1 MLSHSI
7 NDYKGCHQSVDLL
20 RAKGD
25 IRTRYGDDNDD
36 AGDGE
41 EEDDDDH
48 NDYNDCNRK
57 TRENMIRRISL
68 NEEKT
73 KQIQNVSHKSITY

>member
-41 EEDDDDH
+41 DDDGH
-48 NDYNDCNRK
+48 NNNNDGNRK
-57 TRENMIRRISL
+57 THENMIRRISL

>member
-41 EEDDDDH
+41 DDDDH
-48 NDYNDCNRK
+48 NNNNNGNRK
-57 TRENMIRRISL
+57 THENMIRRISL

>member
-41 EEDDDDH
+41 DDDDH
-48 NDYNDCNRK
+48 NNKNDGNRK
-57 TRENMIRRISL
+57 THENMIRRISL